1 MQQSPESEYL
11 ASYSWLESE
20 VPTILVPGFPSLWS
34 PPAGPLKLEPDSGRV
49 YVDKNAAR
57 IPDAPLKPL
66 FSALS
71 AQNPG
76 FEMGSVDV
84 ITDRNNIKKL
94 LRFLDGTSSES
105 FQMQVEIVDGK
116 MALFTRTEDETT
128 TVIQGFRV
136 HGRNFK
142 KACTKSATGTSG
154 YHRITSFSFGGLQC
168 VVRHETDGYIDDA
181 LGRVAVQ
188 KQAKTTVPLL
198 QLLETLQLTDS
209 ASAPTHT
216 STIAVKREGKEVD
229 CSSILEVKTRA
240 AGKSL
245 DMNETAAQLWISQ
258 TPHLAVGY
266 IELVKQKKAASEGVD
281 AKWQGG
287 KQGTE
292 DNKLMT
298 KKGDQYKTP
307 AQTGTTSRVK
317 TPITIGNVRCE
328 TDVSRIPRLASPVL
342 NSGDSSSQLTEI
354 IHEAIPLFDV
364 ALKGIESG
372 YRQCFRSMSSDITLY
387 RTLCDTYDF
396 LHVDVYTF
404 QSNDKH
410 KNTIFNAVLFVVSHP
425 GTFKW
430 KTRNAVRAVYESRL
444 MLSVKQ
450 RVNLDR
456 WHELDSSEQ
465 TDTQKDDVTTEEE
478 NLDWYDS
485 DYSDSC

>member
-1 MQQSPESEYL
+1 
-11 ASYSWLESE
+11 
-20 VPTILVPGFPSLWS
+20 
-34 PPAGPLKLEPDSGRV
+34 
-49 YVDKNAAR
+49 
-57 IPDAPLKPL
+57 
-66 FSALS
+66 
-71 AQNPG
+71 
-76 FEMGSVDV
+76 
-84 ITDRNNIKKL
+84 
-94 LRFLDGTSSES
+94 
-105 FQMQVEIVDGK
+105 
-116 MALFTRTEDETT
+116 MALFTRMEDETT
-128 TVIQGFRV
+128 TVIQGFRGY
-136 HGRNFK
+136 GRNFE
-142 KACTKSATGTSG
+142 KACTKSTTGTSG
-154 YHRITSFSFGGLQC
+154 YHRITSFRFGGLQC

-181 LGRVAVQ
+181 LGRAAVQ
-188 KQAKTTVPLL
+188 KQAKTTAPLP
-198 QLLETLQLTDS
+198 QLLETLQLADS
-209 ASAPTHT
+209 APASTHI

-266 IELVKQKKAASEGVD
+266 YKNGLFDDVQVRDMTQNVRDWERSNQKILCSLGYLLNQIIELVKGSASQVVFVKYNGGMKLEVISGEQKKAPSEGVD

-307 AQTGTTSRVK
+307 AQTSTTSRAK
-317 TPITIGNVRCE
+317 TLITIGNVRYK
-328 TDVSRIPRLASPVL
+328 TDVSRIPRLASLVL

-396 LHVDVYTF
+396 LHVDVCKGRTLSEIIKDLKAGQGYDEYRDKSKARDAAFKLVYSILQDTF

-410 KNTIFNAVLFVVSHP
+410 KNTIFNAVLFVISHP

-430 KTRNAVRAVYESRL
+430 KTRNAVRAVYESRF

-465 TDTQKDDVTTEEE
+465 ADTHEDDVTTEED

-485 DYSDSC
+485 DYYDSC